1 MLYVLLVVGA
11 VFCAAQTIRTKR
23 LLASALWL
31 AGVSALVSI
40 IFYMMRAYQVAVIEL
55 SVGAG
60 LVTVLFVFAIGIV
73 GEESTD
79 VRAIL
84 PKPLAWGLII
94 LSALLLGWLTLPLVD
109 IRPPVSEPTFASVL
123 WEQRG
128 LDVLVQMVLIFCG
141 ILGVLG
147 LLAEGRAPS
156 EAQAGE
162 ATLETEQTEYQEGLP
177 LPQP

>member
-11 VFCAAQTIRTKR
+11 IFCAALAIRAKR
-23 LLASALWL
+23 LLVSALWL

-40 IFYMMRAYQVAVIEL
+40 IFYLMGAYQVAVIEL

-60 LVTVLFVFAIGIV
+60 LVTVLFVFAIGMV

-79 VRAIL
+79 VREII
-84 PKPLAWGLII
+84 PKPLAWGLVI
-94 LSALLLGWLTLPLVD
+94 LSALLLGWLTLPLVGVG
-109 IRPPVSEPTFASVL
+109 PPVSEPTFASVL
-123 WEQRG
+123 WERRG

-147 LLAEGRAPS
+147 LLAETGPPS
-156 EAQAGE
+156 QAQIGE
-162 ATLETEQTEYQEGLP
+162 ATPETERTEQQEGLP